1 MSHTCIEQLWLF
13 HCGFITVPKG
23 VFVADAGPQKAKL
36 PFLALLA
43 VHPTHGPVLID
54 APFGPEGPTNTGE
67 IAGGILRKAGL
78 VFRDEWAVVPR
89 IQKLGFRASEVH
101 HILMTH
107 MHFDHTGGMKTLAHA
122 TFHINRDEWVFATSL
137 TPLQAR
143 RHGYVLDDYRALSQH
158 IEKLDLSDATIEDG
172 FDVFGDQS
180 IKAIPLPGHSVGHT
194 GYLIRLAEKT
204 LLFAGD
210 AAFTVS
216 QITQDKELGIF
227 PQTFAKETSVARE
240 TLRELRSW
248 HHRHPEVELLTAHDF
263 DLGARCMEGPVALHT
278 M

>member
-1 MSHTCIEQLWLF
+1 MSECIQQLWLF
-13 HCGFITVPKG
+13 HCGFINVRKG
-23 VFVADAGPQKAKL
+23 LIVGEGGTQKAKL

-54 APFGPEGPTNTGE
+54 APFGSEGPSNLSE
-67 IAGGILRKAGL
+67 IAGGILRKVGFS
-78 VFRDEWAVVPR
+78 FRDEWAVVPR

-122 TFHINRDEWVFATSL
+122 TFHINRDEWVFATGL

-143 RHGYVLDDYRALSQH
+143 RHGYVLDDYRALSQR
-158 IEKLDLSDATIEDG
+158 IEKFDLSDTTMDDG
-172 FDVFGDQS
+172 FDVFGDGS

-194 GYLIRLAEKT
+194 GYLIHLADKT
-204 LLFAGD
+204 VLFAGD
-210 AAFTVS
+210 AAFTVAQIS
-216 QITQDKELGIF
+216 QNKELGVY
-227 PQTFAKETSVARE
+227 PQVFAKETSVAQE

-263 DLGARCMEGPVALHT
+263 ALGARCLEGPVALHT